1 MDKMEK
7 KKVSIPVS
15 LAAIWILLLLV
26 MNSLKVPHH
35 FRIGI
40 YLNLFFILAVIIIGL
55 YVQVKKE
62 QEFHAFVV
70 NFKNSLKSAGKYILI
85 VSLFLFAYLKFI
97 NPNFLKNH
105 VKVAVELALSVP
117 FETIQENN
125 AFFTDK
131 TEEEYITQATESAE
145 IMGNST
151 TVLSFYFLGM
161 FLISVFYS
169 ILVPLFYKK
178 IVLRL

>member
-1 MDKMEK
+1 MKK
-7 KKVSIPVS
+7 KKVSVSYS
-15 LAAIWILLLLV
+15 LAAIWILLLML
-26 MNSLKVPHH
+26 MNVLKIPHH

-55 YVQVKKE
+55 YTQIQKDK
-62 QEFHAFVV
+62 EFHPFVI
-70 NFKNSLKSAGKYILI
+70 NFKNSLKNAGKYIVI
-85 VSLFLFAYLKFI
+85 VSIFIFAYLKFI
-97 NPNFLKNH
+97 NPTFLQNH
-105 VKVAVELALSVP
+105 VEFAIEQALSVP

-125 AFFTDK
+125 AFFKDK
-131 TEEEYITQATESAE
+131 TEEEYISQAKESAG
-145 IMGNST
+145 IMGNTT

-161 FLISVFYS
+161 FLMSVLYS

>member
-1 MDKMEK
+1 MEK

-15 LAAIWILLLLV
+15 FAAIWILLLLV

-62 QEFHAFVV
+62 QKFHPFVI
-70 NFKNSLKSAGKYILI
+70 NFKNSLKNAGKYMLI
-85 VSLFLFAYLKFI
+85 VTVFIFTYLKFI
-97 NPNFLKNH
+97 NPTFLERH
-105 VKVAVELALSVP
+105 VRSAVEQALSVP

-131 TEEEYITQATESAE
+131 TEEEYIAQATETSQ
-145 IMGNST
+145 IMGSTT

-161 FLISVFYS
+161 FLMSVLYS

-178 IVLRL
+178 IVLRI

>member
-1 MDKMEK
+1 MEK
-7 KKVSIPVS
+7 RRVSIPVS

-55 YVQVKKE
+55 YVQVKKDK
-62 QEFHAFVV
+62 EFHPFVV
-70 NFKNSLKSAGKYILI
+70 NFKNSLKNAGKYILI
-85 VSLFLFAYLKFI
+85 VVVFLFCYLKFI
-97 NPNFLKNH
+97 NPQFLKNH
-105 VKVAVELALSVP
+105 VKAAIEQALSVP

-131 TEEEYITQATESAE
+131 TEEDYIEQATQSSE
-145 IMGNST
+145 IMGDTT

-161 FLISVFYS
+161 FLISVMYS
-169 ILVPLFYKK
+169 IIVPLFYKK